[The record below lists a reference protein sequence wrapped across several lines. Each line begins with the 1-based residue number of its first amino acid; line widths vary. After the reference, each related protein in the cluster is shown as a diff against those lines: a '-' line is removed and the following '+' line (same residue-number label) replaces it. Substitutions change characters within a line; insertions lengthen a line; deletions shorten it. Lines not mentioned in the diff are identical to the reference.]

1 VIEQLTKTKALG
13 ADLGLIVSHHWW
25 PLVCNRC
32 YVVPLCPFLAA
43 GAESA
48 EQGGPAS
55 PQQPQPRLNS
65 LQPPGGSAGEDK
77 HSPELPEE

>member
-1 VIEQLTKTKALG
+1 MVAM
-13 ADLGLIVSHHWW
+13 
-25 PLVCNRC
+25 
-32 YVVPLCPFLAA
+32 VPLCPFLAA

-48 EQGGPAS
+48 EQGRPSS

>member
-13 ADLGLIVSHHWW
+13 TDLGLILP
-25 PLVCNRC
+25 PLVTVGLHNRC
-32 YVVPLCPFLAA
+32 YVVPLCSFLAA
-43 GAESA
+43 GAEGA

-55 PQQPQPRLNS
+55 PQQPQSRLNS